1 MIRRP
6 FALVGFAFA
15 LTLLA
20 VNLFNGSVFV
30 FVSVGGC
37 ILLMCLLM
45 KTINQRGVYA
55 VAMLAVLLACFCFNV
70 RETYTYK
77 PVVELAGENKAVHAQ
92 LVSNP
97 VYSEGTWRYT
107 LKAFSFDGEA
117 VNCKMVLSSKDAV
130 EAQPYDFIDF
140 SGEIISIEQINP
152 DIKNYYKSKDIFLV
166 SYGFDSVSVQ
176 PCENK
181 PIGYYFLK
189 ANAYLCSRLRAALDG
204 DASALAVG
212 VLTGNKTDIS
222 QRLQNSFSK
231 TGLSHVLAVSGL
243 HMSILVLSLYKL
255 LCKLS
260 GRYRRVAEPVC
271 IIVAVLYAGVTGFSP
286 SATRACIMLS
296 AMLAGKFISRRAD
309 TLNSMGFAALIIAVI
324 NPYAVTDWSFMLSF
338 SATLGIVLL
347 NRNISNFSKRVCSKI
362 GQPNI
367 AYAVRVLVDSAGI
380 SLAATVFC
388 LPVMVLFVGAVST
401 VFLPANLLVL
411 YAVPVV
417 LISALVTAV
426 LPAAVCAPAAK
437 LCEIF
442 CEYIIGVVE
451 LLSRFEYASIS
462 TDSMLVKASLAAVAI
477 IILLASVFIKNKK
490 LLYKFSAIAIM
501 FAVALNICFGAAM
514 NYKQVNIAVGE
525 NCIVVYRGSTAA
537 AIVYGYYGC
546 YRAAEI
552 LDEYCINNV
561 SLLLPVLE
569 EDSNIYQAE
578 EFFENYNV
586 ERLIINEKHDYRFLA
601 ENYEITESTA
611 FEFGGVRFEYC
622 GSFCRVICDSGTVL
636 IALEPDIKEF
646 KTDFI
651 ITANGLPEWAKP
663 YDYTAVINGGKNISA
678 AYGGKEYSFD
688 TCVLLRY
695 NGFGRYEVKGW

>member
-6 FALVGFAFA
+6 FALVGFCFV
-15 LTLLA
+15 LSLLA
-20 VNLFNGSVFV
+20 LSLSDGALYVLSVSAV
-30 FVSVGGC
+30 C
-37 ILLMCLLM
+37 ILLLCIGAKPLE
-45 KTINQRGVYA
+45 KRGVYA
-55 VAMLAVLLACFCFNV
+55 VAMLSVLLACFCFNV
-70 RETYTYK
+70 RETYTYTPAVK
-77 PVVELAGENKAVHAQ
+77 LTGENKAVHAQ

-97 VYSEGTWRYT
+97 VYSDGTWRYT
-107 LKAFSFDGEA
+107 LEVLNIDGEA

-130 EAQPYDFIDF
+130 EALPYDFVDF

-152 DIKNYYKSKDIFLV
+152 DIKNYYKSKDIFIV

-181 PIGYYFLK
+181 PMGYYFLK
-189 ANAYLCSRLRAALDG
+189 ANANLCGRLRSALDG
-204 DASALAVG
+204 DASALAIG
-212 VLTGNKTDIS
+212 VLTGNKIDIP
-222 QRLQNSFSK
+222 RRIQNSFSK

-255 LCKLS
+255 LRKLS
-260 GRYRRVAEPVC
+260 GRCRKAVEPVC
-271 IIVAVLYAGVTGFSP
+271 IIAAVLYAGITGFSP

-296 AMLAGKFISRRAD
+296 VMLVGKLISRRAD

-347 NRNISNFSKRVCSKI
+347 NRNISNFSKKVCSKI
-362 GQPNI
+362 SQPNI
-367 AYAVRVLVDSAGI
+367 AYAVRVLIDSVGI
-380 SLAATVFC
+380 SLAATAFC
-388 LPVMVLFVGAVST
+388 LPVTVFFVSKIST
-401 VFLPANLLVL
+401 VFVPANLLTL

-417 LISALVTAV
+417 LVSALITAI
-426 LPAAVCAPAAK
+426 LPGAVCTPAAK
-437 LCEIF
+437 LCEIS
-442 CEYIIGVVE
+442 CEYIIRVVE

-462 TDSMLVKASLAAVAI
+462 TASMLVKASLAAVAI
-477 IILLASVFIKNKK
+477 IILLAVVFIKNKK
-490 LLYKFSAIAIM
+490 LLYKFSALVLI
-501 FAVALNICFGAAM
+501 FAVAVNICFGAAM
-514 NYKQVNIAVGE
+514 NYKQVSVAVGE
-525 NCIVVYRGSTAA
+525 NCVVVYRGSTAA

-552 LDEYCINNV
+552 LDEYCISNV
-561 SLLLPVLE
+561 SLLLPELE

-586 ERLIINEKHDYRFLA
+586 ERLIISDKHNYRFLA
-601 ENYEITESTA
+601 EIYEITESTA

-622 GSFCRVICDSGTVL
+622 GSYCRVICDSGNVL
-636 IALEPDIKEF
+636 IALEPDIKEI

-651 ITANGLPEWAKP
+651 VTTNGLPEWAEP
-663 YDYTAVINGGKNISA
+663 DNYTAVINGGKYISA
-678 AYGGKEYSFD
+678 AYGGNEYSFD
-688 TCVLLRY
+688 TCALLRY